1 MQTIY
6 SVVVKSLTFRSQ
18 SGLRHGPFITLFPE
32 TGSIRQ
38 EATSPGV
45 IMGSDVILL
54 GVVLQWT
61 GFPFR
66 EGGGELQGT
75 VHV

>member
-18 SGLRHGPFITLFPE
+18 SGLRHGPFITFPE

-45 IMGSDVILL
+45 IMGSCVILL

-66 EGGGELQGT
+66 EGGGELHGT